1 MEIKGRAADWAAV
14 AAGVLLSVS
23 WIWDA
28 MVGPPRAAMF
38 ILGLLIVLAAT
49 MSITRPGLMA
59 AEAFIFALGALVFV
73 LPWLMEFTA
82 NTAAAWTSWVL
93 GLVAMVAGVVGS
105 LQASGT
111 VHRRGAVPH

>member
-1 MEIKGRAADWAAV
+1 MGGKGRSADWIAV

-38 ILGLLIVLAAT
+38 VLGLLIVLAAT

-59 AEAFIFALGALVFV
+59 GEAVVFALGALVFV
-73 LPWLMEFTA
+73 LPWLMEFTL
-82 NTAAAWTSWVL
+82 NPVAAWTSWIL

-105 LQASGT
+105 LQASGM
-111 VHRRGAVPH
+111 HRHRAVPH